1 LDLEKRQ
8 EECEARKAARLE
20 EAENQAQKLELWDR
34 VMKMMEHTNPLI
46 RAKGNHLAEQ
56 LAKEEGIDI

>member
-1 LDLEKRQ
+1 
-8 EECEARKAARLE
+8 LE

-34 VMKMMEHTNPLI
+34 AMKMMEHTNPLI